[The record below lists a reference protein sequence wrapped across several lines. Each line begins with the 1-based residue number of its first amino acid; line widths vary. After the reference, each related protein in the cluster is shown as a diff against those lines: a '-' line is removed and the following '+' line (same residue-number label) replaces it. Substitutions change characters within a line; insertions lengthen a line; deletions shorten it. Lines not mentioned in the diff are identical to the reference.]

1 MGHRKSKYSRKN
13 FRVVDNI
20 RRRKWYKRIRRKL
33 KKYFPKPL
41 IRTFLQEMCIAI
53 GYHDLYNVREES
65 LPMVKNLL
73 TSMPVLGALNIINKM
88 HKQVMYMTTNK
99 RTQSD
104 VIKQVLPYLEKN
116 VQCNYHSFIK
126 RVAKQK
132 NRGVLLINNISEL
145 LLSYFVIQ
153 FGDRVSKEFELNN
166 EQQKNL
172 YKALLCCNDIYT
184 KEIVKI
190 DNCNSII
197 RAHGIEGMEVK
208 LDLPLSEFKRDKQ
221 IVEPIYKAFAFFKYC
236 ENDLFWKSRIDKMC
250 KAHNVK
256 SWLEYLEIIIALI
269 SSYMRDGTEEL
280 NVESLRSVDD
290 FMGNYIVSDTPVGID
305 IEKKSSIQNAINFLR
320 TQFLWKLREG
330 RYLPLNHNL
339 LIDLIYQSIKF
350 DLLKIM
356 EQERDELV
364 EQKKKDGYSFP
375 KLEQQDDRH
384 VLKYIKSELKKQGGA
399 LSDEEEKIITRSFFI
414 GLNGEF
420 GQNFSQQYILEPLM
434 QLTFGEPSVH
444 LKEKDMEAFVDAPSD
459 YYVRVNDALYLFE
472 LKDTYLNDDV
482 KYSQDIQTAL
492 YGYEKEEKHVDG
504 IADKICKDGITGRK
518 GVPQLLN
525 SIVQIINNKKLDSID
540 SEASSVRHIYPIVI
554 TTDMAFSAN
563 GINAFV
569 IKKYRE
575 ELRKQYPIIGGVEV
589 HLPTIVN
596 IDFFI
601 RYSEMLFNHKIS
613 LRRILNQY
621 FSTKAYKL
629 TSFDAF
635 TFDFYK
641 SQYNSENCIKHLQ
654 IGSSI

>member
-1 MGHRKSKYSRKN
+1 
-13 FRVVDNI
+13 
-20 RRRKWYKRIRRKL
+20 
-33 KKYFPKPL
+33 
-41 IRTFLQEMCIAI
+41 
-53 GYHDLYNVREES
+53 
-65 LPMVKNLL
+65 
-73 TSMPVLGALNIINKM
+73 
-88 HKQVMYMTTNK
+88 
-99 RTQSD
+99 
-104 VIKQVLPYLEKN
+104 
-116 VQCNYHSFIK
+116 
-126 RVAKQK
+126 
-132 NRGVLLINNISEL
+132 
-145 LLSYFVIQ
+145 
-153 FGDRVSKEFELNN
+153 
-166 EQQKNL
+166 
-172 YKALLCCNDIYT
+172 
-184 KEIVKI
+184 
-190 DNCNSII
+190 
-197 RAHGIEGMEVK
+197 
-208 LDLPLSEFKRDKQ
+208 
-221 IVEPIYKAFAFFKYC
+221 
-236 ENDLFWKSRIDKMC
+236 
-250 KAHNVK
+250 
-256 SWLEYLEIIIALI
+256 
-269 SSYMRDGTEEL
+269 MRDGTEEL